1 LTKNK
6 LKDTISNP
14 AAGAAFRISY
24 KTPHSKKYTCRPP
37 RRTQSNLNPKEE
49 FPMRSVW
56 YLLAPFLAGALLC
69 SVVSAQQVMSS
80 VQAAEQTIVPRLVS
94 FSGRAT
100 GPEGKTISGPASVT
114 FAIYRDQAEGSPL
127 WLETQNVM
135 ADGKGTYGVQLGAT
149 QPGGLPLD
157 LFSSGDA
164 RWMGVRVNGGEEQP
178 RVLLLSVPY
187 ALKAADAETL
197 GGLPASAF
205 MRAAPTVPVVAGSVS
220 VSATAAPS
228 TGVTGTGSAGAI
240 PVWDSAS
247 NITSSI
253 MTQTGTGST
262 ARIGINNPTPF
273 ATLDVKGSSDFRGNT
288 SLLASGVATA
298 TAGKISY
305 PLNFSTVAFNSRS
318 AASVTQT
325 FRWQAEPVGNN
336 SAAASGS
343 FNLLFGSGTSAPKET
358 GLRVG
363 SSGQIAFAAGQ
374 TFPGTGSV
382 TSVGLTAPT
391 SDFTVSGSPITGKG
405 NLALTWSVLPSP
417 FNTASAIVKR
427 DANGSFSAGA
437 ITAALGLT
445 GNSATGAAGVTG
457 GNTGIG
463 IGAYGVASGTSGQGV
478 YGESFAT
485 GNDSSG
491 NGPDGVHG
499 VTHGNLGA
507 GVAGLS
513 LGAAGLGIYGQ
524 GGGTGIYGTGNEIGV
539 EGSGGI
545 GVYGTGSTG
554 VSGTSSSG
562 TGVSGTS
569 SSGHAFVANGDASQS
584 RTGGGWVKGMM
595 FVNGLN
601 APYKIVRCFN
611 STLTGPAAT
620 TPPCG
625 FTLTEDQPGVFDNDF
640 GFEVDDR
647 FVLASLDID
656 ARPND
661 VVVLSTQTTGKS
673 VVNTL
678 CSKGGDSYE
687 NCDYYLFVF

>member
-1 LTKNK
+1 
-6 LKDTISNP
+6 
-14 AAGAAFRISY
+14 
-24 KTPHSKKYTCRPP
+24 
-37 RRTQSNLNPKEE
+37 
-49 FPMRSVW
+49 MRSVW

-69 SVVSAQQVMSS
+69 SVVSAQQAITFA
-80 VQAAEQTIVPRLVS
+80 QAAEQQPGEQTIVPRLVS

-100 GPEGKTISGPASVT
+100 GPQGKTISGPASVT
-114 FAIYRDQAEGSPL
+114 FAIYKEQAEGAPL

-135 ADGKGTYGVQLGAT
+135 ADGKGNYGVQLGAT

-157 LFSSGDA
+157 LFSSGGA

-197 GGLPASAF
+197 GGLPASGF
-205 MRAAPTVPVVAGSVS
+205 MGAAPTVPGVPVVAGSAS
-220 VSATAAPS
+220 VSATAAPN
-228 TGVTGTGSAGAI
+228 TAVTGAGSAGAI
-240 PVWDSAS
+240 PVWDSGS
-247 NITSSI
+247 DITSSI

-262 ARIGINNPTPF
+262 ARIGINNPAPF

-288 SLLASGVATA
+288 SLPASGVATA

-305 PLNFSTVAFNSRS
+305 PLNFSTAAFNSSS

-343 FNLLFGSGTSAPKET
+343 FNLLFGSGTNAPKET

-382 TSVGLTAPT
+382 TSIGLTAPT

-405 NLALTWSVLPSP
+405 DLALTWKVLPSP

-457 GNTGIG
+457 SNTGIG

-524 GGGTGIYGTGNEIGV
+524 GGGTGVFGTGNSIGV

-545 GVYGTGSTG
+545 GGYGTGSTG
-554 VSGTSSSG
+554 
-562 TGVSGTS
+562 
-569 SSGHAFVANGDASQS
+569 
-584 RTGGGWVKGMM
+584 
-595 FVNGLN
+595 
-601 APYKIVRCFN
+601 
-611 STLTGPAAT
+611 
-620 TPPCG
+620 
-625 FTLTEDQPGVFDNDF
+625 
-640 GFEVDDR
+640 
-647 FVLASLDID
+647 
-656 ARPND
+656 
-661 VVVLSTQTTGKS
+661 
-673 VVNTL
+673 
-678 CSKGGDSYE
+678 
-687 NCDYYLFVF
+687 

>member
-1 LTKNK
+1 M
-6 LKDTISNP
+6 S
-14 AAGAAFRISY
+14 
-24 KTPHSKKYTCRPP
+24 
-37 RRTQSNLNPKEE
+37 
-49 FPMRSVW
+49 
-56 YLLAPFLAGALLC
+56 
-69 SVVSAQQVMSS
+69 SAQPG
-80 VQAAEQTIVPRLVS
+80 EQTVVPRLVS

-100 GPEGKTISGPASVT
+100 GPQGKTITGPASVT
-114 FAIYRDQAEGSPL
+114 FAIYKDQAEGSPL

-135 ADGKGTYGVQLGAT
+135 ADGKGNYGVQLGAT

-205 MRAAPTVPVVAGSVS
+205 MRAAPTVPTVTAAPIVAGSVS

-228 TGVTGTGSAGAI
+228 TAVTGTGSAGAI
-240 PVWDSAS
+240 PLWDSAS
-247 NITSSI
+247 DITRSI

-262 ARIGINNPTPF
+262 ARIGINNPAPF

-305 PLNFSTVAFNSRS
+305 PLNFSAAAFNSSS

-336 SAAASGS
+336 TAASSGS
-343 FNLLFGSGTSAPKET
+343 FNLLFGAGTSAPKET
-358 GLRVG
+358 GLRIG

-382 TSVGLTAPT
+382 SSVGLTAPT
-391 SDFTVSGSPITGKG
+391 SDFTVTGSPITGKG
-405 NLALTWSVLPSP
+405 DLALTWKVLPSP

-427 DANGSFSAGA
+427 DPNGSFSAGA
-437 ITAALGLT
+437 ITATLGLT
-445 GNSATGAAGVTG
+445 GNSATGVAGVTG
-457 GNTGIG
+457 SNTGSG
-463 IGAYGVASGTSGQGV
+463 IGAYGVASGTSGQGI

-499 VTHGNLGA
+499 VTHGNTGA

-524 GGGTGIYGTGNEIGV
+524 GGGTGIFGTAVGGSVSAVGV
-539 EGSGGI
+539 EGTASAGAGVI
-545 GVYGTGSTG
+545 GLSD
-554 VSGTSSSG
+554 SG

-569 SSGHAFVANGDASQS
+569 STGHAFVANGDASQS

-595 FVNGLN
+595 YVNGLT

-611 STLTGPAAT
+611 STLTGAAAT

-625 FTLTEDQPGVFDNDF
+625 YNLIEQEPGDFLNDF
-640 GFEVDDR
+640 GFQVSDR
-647 FVLASLDID
+647 FL
-656 ARPND
+656 
-661 VVVLSTQTTGKS
+661 LSTVANSSFLEVVTLYTGPGS
-673 VVNTL
+673 TDTQVETF
-678 CSKGGDSYE
+678 CSKGDSAE
-687 NCDYYLFVF
+687 NCSYFLFVF